1 MKKFKKALVMVL
13 AFALVIC
20 LTVAAT
26 VAYLTDKTAVA
37 KNTFTMGKVDI
48 VLSEY
53 VVDETGKKTSDRTE
67 AGNTAIVTGN
77 DNEKYGY
84 ALMPGRQVDKDPM
97 VTVVTGSEECYV
109 RMKVTLDNADKFIQ
123 VFKAHNPNAS
133 SDVAAAIEL
142 MKDYFVG
149 YDSAKWTVAGAS
161 LEDNK
166 VTVIFNYAEK
176 VAKTTETAVAVNTKE
191 SGDVK
196 GKNLEPIIT
205 AVKLPEWVTSDDAAL
220 LPNFAV
226 TITAEA
232 IQAEGFADAAA
243 AWTAFDGQTNAIT
256 GTGLNP

>member
-1 MKKFKKALVMVL
+1 MKKFKKVLTMVL

-48 VLSEY
+48 VLSEN

-77 DNEKYGY
+77 DNQKYGY

-123 VFKAHNPNAS
+123 VFKAHKEGG
-133 SDVAAAIEL
+133 SDVESAIG
-142 MKDYFVG
+142 MMQDYFVG
-149 YDSAKWTVAGAS
+149 YNSAKWTFAGAT

-166 VTVIFNYAEK
+166 VTVTFNYAEK
-176 VAKTTETAVAVNTKE
+176 VTKTTETATAVTTKE
-191 SGDVK
+191 SGAVT

-205 AVKLPEWVTSDDAAL
+205 AVKLPEWVTSEDAAL

-226 TITAEA
+226 TVIAEA
-232 IQAEGFADAAA
+232 IQAEGFDTADA
-243 AWTAFDGQTNAIT
+243 AWTAFDGQTNAVT

>member
-1 MKKFKKALVMVL
+1 MKKFKKVLTMVL

-37 KNTFTMGKVDI
+37 I
-48 VLSEY
+48 VLSEN
-53 VVDETGKKTSDRTE
+53 VVYETSKKTSDRTE

-77 DNEKYGY
+77 DNQKYGY

-123 VFKAHNPNAS
+123 VFKAHKEGG
-133 SDVAAAIEL
+133 SDVESAIG
-142 MKDYFVG
+142 MMQDYFVG
-149 YDSAKWTVAGAS
+149 YNSAKWTFAGAT

-166 VTVIFNYAEK
+166 VTVTFNYAEK
-176 VAKTTETAVAVNTKE
+176 VTKTTETATAVTTKE
-191 SGDVK
+191 SGAVT

-205 AVKLPEWVTSDDAAL
+205 AVKLPEWVTSEDAAL

-226 TITAEA
+226 TVIAEA
-232 IQAEGFADAAA
+232 IQAEGFDTADA
-243 AWTAFDGQTNAIT
+243 AWTAFDGQTNAVT